1 MKTLKHLGMNAG
13 WIYEVVLS
21 TYSNDVPHAAP
32 FGVNPI
38 DSKHVKLSIYKGS
51 HTLENI
57 LNHRQFTI
65 NVVEEMDI
73 FYNAL
78 YARDKLEYTPAQN
91 IDAPV
96 LKEAAA
102 HIEVTLTST
111 VSKPLQV
118 VIEGEVEHVQISDPC
133 IPINRAKNLLL
144 ESLIVS
150 TRISHL
156 PGQGHFLAIAR
167 ITPSTGSSVS
177 RVSDSASAQSM
188 RASAT

>member
-1 MKTLKHLGMNAG
+1 MNIG
-13 WIYEVVLS
+13 WIYEVILS

-38 DSKHVKLSIYKGS
+38 DSKHVRLSIYKGS

-57 LNHRQFTI
+57 LKHRQFTI

-78 YARDKLEYTPAQN
+78 YARDKLEYTPALN
-91 IDAPV
+91 IEAPV
-96 LKEAAA
+96 LKDAAA
-102 HIEVTLTST
+102 HIEVTLKSA
-111 VSKPLQV
+111 VSGPLQV
-118 VIEGEVEHVQISDPC
+118 VIEAEVEHVQVSDPC

-156 PGQGHFLAIAR
+156 PPG
-167 ITPSTGSSVS
+167 
-177 RVSDSASAQSM
+177 
-188 RASAT
+188 RASELLKENYRVIKKVAPGSNYASIMRELLAESD